1 MSTGTSSFFFN
12 NYMSSQEQQLL
23 NNLVV
28 EATNIHGLD
37 CYYVPRNINNKD
49 KLYYTDDQS
58 SYTNAYMVALYV
70 ENVDGFQ
77 GDGNLMSKFGLEIRD
92 QIVLSIPITSF
103 NSEIGAYTAQTR
115 PNEGDVI
122 FFPFNKKCFQ
132 IKYVDKFEMFF
143 MLGKVYTYRLTCELF
158 EYSNETFNTGIADID
173 AIQTNFSTNILDWSL
188 LDESGQ
194 PVLTED
200 SDYIVSEKY
209 DLETIDP
216 TTENKE
222 IQTESSSFIDFSEA
236 DPFAENEGI

>member
-1 MSTGTSSFFFN
+1 MSKGTSSFFFN
-12 NYMSSQEQQLL
+12 NYASSKEQDLL
-23 NNLVV
+23 NNLIV

-58 SYTNAYMVALYV
+58 SYTNPYLVALYV

-77 GDGNLMSKFGLEIRD
+77 GDGNFMSKFGLEIRD
-92 QIVLSIPITSF
+92 QVVLSIPIDSF
-103 NSEIGAYTAQTR
+103 NSEIGAYTAQPR
-115 PNEGDVI
+115 PNEGDIV

-132 IKYVDKFEMFF
+132 VKFVDKFEMFF

-158 EYSNETFNTGIADID
+158 EYSNETFNTGIADLD
-173 AIQTNFSTNILDWSL
+173 AIQVKFSTNVIDWSV
-188 LDESGQ
+188 LDETGAAI
-194 PVLTED
+194 LTED

-209 DLETIDP
+209 NLETIDP

-222 IQTESSSFIDFSEA
+222 IQNESDDFIDFSEA
-236 DPFAENEGI
+236 DPFSEGEGI

>member
-1 MSTGTSSFFFN
+1 LSTGVSNFFFN
-12 NYMSSQEQQLL
+12 NYVSSKEQELL
-23 NNLVV
+23 NNLIV

-58 SYTNAYMVALYV
+58 SYTNAYMVALYIN
-70 ENVDGFQ
+70 NVDGFQ
-77 GDGNLMSKFGLEIRD
+77 GDGSFMSKFGLEIRD
-92 QIVLSIPITSF
+92 QIVLSIPIQSF
-103 NSEIGAYTAQTR
+103 NAEIGAYTAQPR
-115 PNEGDVI
+115 PNEGDII

-132 IKYVDKFEMFF
+132 IKYVDRFEMFF

-173 AIQTNFSTNILDWSL
+173 AIQTNFSTNIIDWAV
-188 LDESGQ
+188 LDETGA

-209 DLETIDP
+209 DLEVIAP
-216 TTENKE
+216 TTENEE
-222 IQTESSSFIDFSEA
+222 IQSESDNFIDFSEA
-236 DPFAENEGI
+236 NPFAENEGI

>member
-1 MSTGTSSFFFN
+1 MSTGVSNFFFN

-103 NSEIGAYTAQTR
+103 NSEIGAYTSQIR

-236 DPFAENEGI
+236 DPFADGEGI

>member
-1 MSTGTSSFFFN
+1 MSTGVSNFFFN
-12 NYMSSQEQQLL
+12 NYASSKEQELL
-23 NNLVV
+23 NNLIV

-58 SYTNAYMVALYV
+58 SYTNAYMVALYIN
-70 ENVDGFQ
+70 NVDGFQ

-92 QIVLSIPITSF
+92 QIVLSIPIQSF
-103 NSEIGAYTAQTR
+103 NTEIGAYTAQLR
-115 PNEGDVI
+115 PNEGDII

-173 AIQTNFSTNILDWSL
+173 AIQTNFSINIIDWAV
-188 LDESGQ
+188 LDETGA

-209 DLETIDP
+209 DLEVIAP
-216 TTENKE
+216 TTENEE
-222 IQTESSSFIDFSEA
+222 IQSESDNFIDFSEA
-236 DPFAENEGI
+236 NPFAENEGI

>member
-1 MSTGTSSFFFN
+1 MSSGVSSFFFN

-103 NSEIGAYTAQTR
+103 NSEIGTYTAQTR

-209 DLETIDP
+209 DLESIDP

-222 IQTESSSFIDFSEA
+222 IQTESSAFIDFSES
-236 DPFAENEGI
+236 DPFADGEGI